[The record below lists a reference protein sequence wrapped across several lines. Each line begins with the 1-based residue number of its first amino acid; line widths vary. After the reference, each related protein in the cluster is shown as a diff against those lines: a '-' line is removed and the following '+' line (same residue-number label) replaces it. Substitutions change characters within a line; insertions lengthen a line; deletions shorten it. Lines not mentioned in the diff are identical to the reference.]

1 MSDPNTPSRRN
12 MLVQI
17 AAGAAALGTVSEAEA
32 QHVHHEAA
40 AAKPATAG
48 AVYKAKAFNAAEE
61 KSLRLLAEIVCPG
74 AVSKGGAFEFIDL
87 LSSNNKDLKAIYTG
101 GLAWLDR
108 ECEKR
113 FQNGFVACTDAQ
125 STEILDLIAFRRNAE
140 TNPNLGPGIRFFDW
154 VRRMAVDAYYTSAA
168 GVKELGYKGNRGMT
182 DFKVPQEAL
191 DYAMKRAGL
200 S

>member
-1 MSDPNTPSRRN
+1 MSDTSRRN

-32 QHVHHEAA
+32 QHVHHEVA
-40 AAKPATAG
+40 AAKPAAAAG
-48 AVYKAKAFNAAEE
+48 YKAKAFNAGEE

-87 LSSNNKDLKAIYTG
+87 LSSNNKELKAIYTG

-125 STEILDLIAFRRNAE
+125 RTEILDLIAYRRNAE
-140 TNPNLGPGIRFFDW
+140 TNPDLGPGIRFFDW
-154 VRRMAVDAYYTSAA
+154 VRRMSVDAYYTSAA
-168 GVKELGYKGNRGMT
+168 GVKELGYKGNRGMSE
-182 DFKVPQEAL
+182 FKVPQEAL

-200 S
+200 A